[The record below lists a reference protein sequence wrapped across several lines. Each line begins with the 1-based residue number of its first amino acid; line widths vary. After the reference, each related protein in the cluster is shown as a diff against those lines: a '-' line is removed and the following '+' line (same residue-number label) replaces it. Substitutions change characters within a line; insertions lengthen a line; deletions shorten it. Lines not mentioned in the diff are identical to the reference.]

1 MELDFL
7 YKVVNTKTWIEKDIM
22 EPLVI
27 YGLYIHS
34 FQITVDITCRYT
46 VFENH
51 KKVSFNIASEASFV
65 YILNGQKFIKN
76 AKYSQFFENL
86 KPEVKQCY
94 QTGQF

>member
-7 YKVVNTKTWIEKDIM
+7 HKVVNTKTWIEKDHNGA
-22 EPLVI
+22 LVI

-51 KKVSFNIASEASFV
+51 KKVSFYIASEASYV
-65 YILNGQKFIKN
+65 YIFSVQNFNKN
-76 AKYSQFFENL
+76 AK
-86 KPEVKQCY
+86 
-94 QTGQF
+94 